1 MVKFRYKMQ
10 NILDIKLKIE
20 DQEKL
25 HYSEARANLTEEEEK
40 LTLLEHR
47 KAAYER
53 ELREIVQT
61 RIDLLEIKRLENAV
75 ENLKYFIKLQILE
88 VKKAEKALEV
98 ARIRLNKAM
107 MERKTHEKLKDK
119 AWDTYLID
127 MSSEERKEVD
137 QLVSFQYNN
146 PTGYEEDN

>member
-1 MVKFRYKMQ
+1 MMKFKYKMQ

-25 HYSEARANLTEEEEK
+25 LYSDARGKLTQEEEK
-40 LTLLEHR
+40 LKLLEDR
-47 KAAYER
+47 KVAYEQ
-53 ELREIVQT
+53 ELRNTIQVKLN
-61 RIDLLEIKRLENAV
+61 LLEIKRLENAV
-75 ENLKYFIKLQILE
+75 ENLKYYIKLQLLE

-107 MERKTHEKLKDK
+107 MERKTHEKLKEK
-119 AWDTYLID
+119 AWDNYLIEMNSD
-127 MSSEERKEVD
+127 ERKEVD

-146 PTGYEEDN
+146 PTEYEEDN